1 MYANIINVVI
11 SFGLSAVILSTNL
24 DFLFAF
30 IKKNRQRIIP
40 FYVLISVAAL
50 SFFYFFSKNFNAVEK
65 YLVILFIILQNII
78 TAAESL
84 LIKQGGEKKSFLINF
99 FYSLFFF
106 GWHLYVLSTGYLL
119 LNLIEGACVMSFL
132 KLTATVINTKK
143 NNAAAVEKDDKKF
156 LGHWAHLGLNDI
168 LGVLAKWI
176 DKIFLLYLLTSAEF
190 AIFFNGS
197 FEIPLF
203 GLLISVTGSLLLIEI
218 SADLQ
223 SKNKITGLYRENF
236 KTLSKIVFPLFFLLF
251 FFREEIFSIA
261 FKGKYNASIPI
272 FLISIFVLPIRINNY
287 SVILQCFAQGKKILF
302 GSVMDLVLAIILMFV
317 LYPSMGSRGIA
328 LSIVIATWCQVLY
341 YLWHSKEL
349 LQVHLSELIPFKKL
363 LMRFLLL
370 LVAYLLLSLLLR
382 NLSALISLSLAAIF
396 TLAVVLAGMWPY
408 IKSFFVKDH
417 GKNPE
422 AKY

>member
-1 MYANIINVVI
+1 MLV
-11 SFGLSAVILSTNL
+11 
-24 DFLFAF
+24 
-30 IKKNRQRIIP
+30 
-40 FYVLISVAAL
+40 
-50 SFFYFFSKNFNAVEK
+50 FFYFFSKNFNAVEK
-65 YLVILFIILQNII
+65 YLVIFFIVLQNII
-78 TAAESL
+78 TASESL
-84 LIKQGGEKKSFLINF
+84 LVKQGGEKKSFLINF
-99 FYSLFFF
+99 FYSILFFA
-106 GWHLYVLSTGYLL
+106 WHLYVLYIGYRLT
-119 LNLIEGACVMSFL
+119 NLIEGACVISFL
-132 KLTATVINTKK
+132 KLVATVIYTKK
-143 NNAAAVEKDDKKF
+143 SNAVVAEKDDNNF
-156 LGHWAHLGLNDI
+156 FGHWAYLGFNDI
-168 LGVLAKWI
+168 LGVIAKWI
-176 DKIFLLYLLTSAEF
+176 DKIFLLYLLTSADF

-236 KTLSKIVFPLFFLLF
+236 RMLSKIVFPLFFLLF
-251 FFREEIFSIA
+251 FFREEIFLIA

-287 SVILQCFAQGKKILF
+287 SVILQCFSQGKKILL
-302 GSVMDLVLAIILMFV
+302 GSIMDLVLAIILMFL

-328 LSIVIATWCQVLY
+328 LAIVIATWCQVLY

-349 LQVHLSELIPFKKL
+349 LQVPLSELIPLRKL
-363 LMRFLLL
+363 LIRFLVL
-370 LVAYLLLSLLLR
+370 LVAYLLLSLLLQ
-382 NLSALISLSLAAIF
+382 NLSALISLLLAAIF
-396 TLAVVLAGMWPY
+396 TVAVVLTGMWPY